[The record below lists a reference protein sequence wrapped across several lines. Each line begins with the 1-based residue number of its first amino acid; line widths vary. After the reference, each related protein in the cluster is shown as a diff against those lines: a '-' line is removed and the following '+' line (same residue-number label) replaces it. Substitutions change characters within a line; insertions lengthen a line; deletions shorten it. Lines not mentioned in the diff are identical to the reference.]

1 MYGIYI
7 YIYMV
12 YVYMVCI
19 YIECIYI
26 YMYNTYCAGYLGTT
40 RWDITI
46 GIVILNENSG
56 RFCCSSRIH
65 SPLRKLMGFLMR
77 ISIEFVLDKLQNF
90 L

>member
-7 YIYMV
+7 HGICIHGMY
-12 YVYMVCI
+12 I

-77 ISIEFVLDKLQNF
+77 ISIEFVLDKLQHF

>member
-7 YIYMV
+7 HGICIHGMY
-12 YVYMVCI
+12 I

-26 YMYNTYCAGYLGTT
+26 YMYNTYCAGSLGTT

-77 ISIEFVLDKLQNF
+77 ISIEFVLDKLQHF